1 MIVLRDVCKT
11 YQVGDEIVRAL
22 DHASLTVRDGEFVSI
37 IGPSG
42 SGKSTMMNIIGCLDT
57 ADSGEYLLDDIPIED
72 YTENELAQIR
82 SRKIGFVFQSFNL
95 IPQLT
100 AQENVELP
108 LIYQRVRRSE
118 RRRRVAEALERV
130 QLTGRRHHLPSE
142 LSGGQ
147 QQRVAIARAI
157 AAHPLPHGPG
167 YHGHLSRASR
177 ERQHHRAHH
186 PRRRRSPPGPA
197 EHPHPGRPG
206 EGGGPMIQS
215 VRMAIKSISGNKMRA
230 FLTMLGII
238 IGVMALVILVSLV
251 SGATGNVT
259 DTIASLGSDQITV
272 RISDDKG
279 RPVYITDLNEWMGE
293 GAFGRIAP
301 VATESVT
308 AKYGTETGSLTVY
321 GTTAPYLDIQK
332 LDVLVGRFLKTA
344 DEENVSFVCVINETA
359 ATELVGYAD
368 CVGEDIRLNGQ
379 RFRVVG
385 VLKDDDNSLTSAFRS
400 GSLVAY
406 VPYGALVRISD
417 SATPKITSFYVSA
430 AETGTVDEAKER
442 MTEILKERFD
452 QDEDAFTLSSQ
463 NALESAMN
471 SITSILAVLLGGIA
485 AISLIV
491 GGIGIMNIML
501 VTVTERTREIGIRKA
516 IGASR
521 SMILT
526 QFLVEAVVICMLGC
540 ALGIL
545 GSWGVL
551 RLITTVVSGLDIS
564 FQMSGGVVLIAV
576 LFCFFIGIVFGL
588 YPANKAA
595 RMAPIDALHYG
606 G

>member
-1 MIVLRDVCKT
+1 
-11 YQVGDEIVRAL
+11 
-22 DHASLTVRDGEFVSI
+22 
-37 IGPSG
+37 
-42 SGKSTMMNIIGCLDT
+42 
-57 ADSGEYLLDDIPIED
+57 
-72 YTENELAQIR
+72 
-82 SRKIGFVFQSFNL
+82 
-95 IPQLT
+95 
-100 AQENVELP
+100 
-108 LIYQRVRRSE
+108 
-118 RRRRVAEALERV
+118 
-130 QLTGRRHHLPSE
+130 
-142 LSGGQ
+142 
-147 QQRVAIARAI
+147 
-157 AAHPLPHGPG
+157 
-167 YHGHLSRASR
+167 
-177 ERQHHRAHH
+177 
-186 PRRRRSPPGPA
+186 
-197 EHPHPGRPG
+197 
-206 EGGGPMIQS
+206 MIQS

-259 DTIASLGSDQITV
+259 DTISKLGSDQISV
-272 RISDDKG
+272 RISDNKG
-279 RPVYITDLNEWMGE
+279 NPVMIDDLSQWME
-293 GAFGRIAP
+293 EASFGRIAP
-301 VATESVT
+301 VASESVT
-308 AKYGTETGSLTVY
+308 AKYGTETGSMTVY
-321 GTTAPYLDIQK
+321 GTTAAYGDIQK
-332 LDVLVGRFLKTA
+332 LNVLVGRFLKTA

-359 ATELVGYAD
+359 ATDLVGYAD
-368 CVGEDIRLNGQ
+368 CLGEEIRLNGH

-385 VLKDDDNSLTSAFRS
+385 VLKDDDTSLTSVFRS
-400 GSLVAY
+400 GSKVAY
-406 VPYGALVRISD
+406 VPYVALIRVST
-417 SATPKITSFYVSA
+417 SATAEVKSFYVSA
-430 AETGTVDEAKER
+430 GAESTVDEAKER
-442 MTEILKERFD
+442 LTEILKERFD
-452 QDEDAFTLSSQ
+452 QDSDAFSLSSQ
-463 NALESAMN
+463 NALESAL
-471 SITSILAVLLGGIA
+471 SSVTSILAVLLGGIA

-551 RLITTVVSGLDIS
+551 RLITTVVSGLNIS
-564 FQMSGGVVLIAV
+564 FQMSGGVVLVAV

>member
-1 MIVLRDVCKT
+1 
-11 YQVGDEIVRAL
+11 
-22 DHASLTVRDGEFVSI
+22 
-37 IGPSG
+37 
-42 SGKSTMMNIIGCLDT
+42 
-57 ADSGEYLLDDIPIED
+57 
-72 YTENELAQIR
+72 
-82 SRKIGFVFQSFNL
+82 
-95 IPQLT
+95 
-100 AQENVELP
+100 
-108 LIYQRVRRSE
+108 
-118 RRRRVAEALERV
+118 
-130 QLTGRRHHLPSE
+130 
-142 LSGGQ
+142 
-147 QQRVAIARAI
+147 
-157 AAHPLPHGPG
+157 
-167 YHGHLSRASR
+167 
-177 ERQHHRAHH
+177 
-186 PRRRRSPPGPA
+186 
-197 EHPHPGRPG
+197 
-206 EGGGPMIQS
+206 MIQS
-215 VRMAIKSISGNKMRA
+215 FRMAIKSISGNKMRA

-259 DTIASLGSDQITV
+259 ETISSLGSDQITV
-272 RISDDKG
+272 RISDNKG
-279 RPVYITDLNEWMGE
+279 NPVTIEDLSNWMKE
-293 GAFGRIAP
+293 DAFGRMAP
-301 VATESVT
+301 AASESVT

-321 GTTAPYLDIQK
+321 GTTAPYGDIQK
-332 LDVLVGRFLKTA
+332 LELLVGRFLKTA
-344 DEENVSFVCVINETA
+344 DVDNVSFVCVINETA

-368 CVGEDIRLNGQ
+368 CLGEEIRLNGH
-379 RFRVVG
+379 RFKVVG

-406 VPYGALVRISD
+406 IPYAALTRIST
-417 SATPKITSFYVSA
+417 SATREVTSFYVSA
-430 AETGTVDEAKER
+430 GENITVDAARER
-442 MTEILKERFD
+442 LTEILTERFD
-452 QDEDAFTLSSQ
+452 QDEDAFSVSSQ
-463 NALESAMN
+463 NALESAM
-471 SITSILAVLLGGIA
+471 SSVTSILAVLLGGIA

-521 SMILT
+521 GMILT

-564 FQMSGGVVLIAV
+564 FQMSGSVVLIAV

>member
-1 MIVLRDVCKT
+1 
-11 YQVGDEIVRAL
+11 
-22 DHASLTVRDGEFVSI
+22 
-37 IGPSG
+37 
-42 SGKSTMMNIIGCLDT
+42 
-57 ADSGEYLLDDIPIED
+57 
-72 YTENELAQIR
+72 
-82 SRKIGFVFQSFNL
+82 
-95 IPQLT
+95 
-100 AQENVELP
+100 
-108 LIYQRVRRSE
+108 
-118 RRRRVAEALERV
+118 
-130 QLTGRRHHLPSE
+130 
-142 LSGGQ
+142 
-147 QQRVAIARAI
+147 
-157 AAHPLPHGPG
+157 
-167 YHGHLSRASR
+167 
-177 ERQHHRAHH
+177 
-186 PRRRRSPPGPA
+186 
-197 EHPHPGRPG
+197 
-206 EGGGPMIQS
+206 MIQS

-259 DTIASLGSDQITV
+259 DTISSLGSDQISV
-272 RISDDKG
+272 RISDNKG
-279 RPVYITDLNEWMGE
+279 DPVTIDDLSDWMQE
-293 GAFGRIAP
+293 EAFGRIAP
-301 VATESVT
+301 MASESVT

-321 GTTAPYLDIQK
+321 GTTAFYADVQK
-332 LDVLVGRFLKTA
+332 LELLVGRFLKQA
-344 DEENVSFVCVINETA
+344 DEENVSFVCIINETA

-368 CVGEDIRLNGQ
+368 CLGEDIRLNGQ
-379 RFRVVG
+379 RFKVVG

-406 VPYGALVRISD
+406 IPYAALTRIST
-417 SATPKITSFYVSA
+417 SATKEVTSFYVSA
-430 AETGTVDEAKER
+430 GENSTVDAARER
-442 MTEILKERFD
+442 LTEILKERFD
-452 QDEDAFTLSSQ
+452 QDEDAFSVSSQ
-463 NALESAMN
+463 NALESAM
-471 SITSILAVLLGGIA
+471 SSVTSILAVLLGGIA

-521 SMILT
+521 GMILT
-526 QFLVEAVVICMLGC
+526 QFLVEAIVICMLGC

-564 FQMSGGVVLIAV
+564 FQMSGSVVLIAV